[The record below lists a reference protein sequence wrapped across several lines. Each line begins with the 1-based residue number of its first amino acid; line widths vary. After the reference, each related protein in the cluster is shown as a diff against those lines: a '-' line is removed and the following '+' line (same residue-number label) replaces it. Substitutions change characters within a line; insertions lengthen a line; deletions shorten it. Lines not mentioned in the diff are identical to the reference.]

1 MKKIKE
7 IFGKLNL
14 KRTLLDL
21 LSIAVVLGILFALIG
36 LQKWAQNVGNN
47 EIDFGKMGP
56 VRIINMGSGK
66 YLSASQSITN
76 GTSVNQFSTDEL
88 HNQVWQIEQQGEGWE
103 IKIVNTN
110 MCLEIN
116 EASQAD
122 GARAQLWD
130 CVGAPQQIWN
140 IERLDK
146 GVYELHPSQSNKC
159 LEIGDSSSNEGV
171 AAQQW
176 SCAEVM
182 GQRWEIFSTLY

>member
-7 IFGKLNL
+7 IFEKLNL

-36 LQKWAQNVGNN
+36 LQKWAQGVDNN

-66 YLSASQSITN
+66 YLSANQSITS
-76 GTSVNQFSTDEL
+76 GTPTSQFSMDEI

-110 MCLEIN
+110 YCLEID
-116 EASQAD
+116 EASRSD
-122 GARAQLWD
+122 GAIAQLWD
-130 CVGAPQQIWN
+130 CVGAPQQLWN
-140 IERLDK
+140 IEKLDK
-146 GVYELHPSQSNKC
+146 GVYELHPSYNNKC
-159 LEIGDSSSNEGV
+159 LEIGDSSPDEGA

-182 GQRWEIFSTLY
+182 GQRWEIFSALY